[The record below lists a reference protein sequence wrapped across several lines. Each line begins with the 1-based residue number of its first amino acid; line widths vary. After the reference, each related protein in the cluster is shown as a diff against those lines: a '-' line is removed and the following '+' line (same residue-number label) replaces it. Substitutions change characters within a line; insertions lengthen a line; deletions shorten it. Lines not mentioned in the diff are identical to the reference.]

1 MACIPKEEWMRI
13 INEQESNGLSISQ
26 YCSLRGLSDKTFYN
40 AKDRYK
46 KELEN
51 PTLVHVDVDGIIQ
64 SDSKNIWF
72 KLNGI
77 TFEFNSSAADIDIRR
92 IIKISLTL

>member
-1 MACIPKEEWMRI
+1 MRI
-13 INEQESNGLSISQ
+13 INEQESSGLSIPQ

-40 AKDRYK
+40 AKTRYK

-51 PTLVHVDVDGIIQ
+51 PTLVHVDVDDIIQ
-64 SDSKNIWF
+64 LDSKNIWF

-77 TFEFNSSAADIDIRR
+77 TFELNHLLR
-92 IIKISLTL
+92 T

>member
-13 INEQESNGLSISQ
+13 INEQESSELSISQ
-26 YCSLRGLSDKTFYN
+26 YCSLHGISDKTFYN
-40 AKDRYK
+40 AKARYK

-51 PTLVHVDVDGIIQ
+51 PTLVHVDVDDIIQ
-64 SDSKNIWF
+64 PDSKNIWF

-77 TFEFNSSAADIDIRR
+77 TFEFDSSTVDKDNRR
-92 IIKISLTL
+92 IIKGSLTL

>member
-13 INEQESNGLSISQ
+13 INEQESSELSISQ
-26 YCSLRGLSDKTFYN
+26 YCSLHGIYDKTFYN
-40 AKDRYK
+40 AKARYK

-51 PTLVHVDVDGIIQ
+51 PTLVHVDVDDIIQ
-64 SDSKNIWF
+64 PDPKNIWF

-77 TFEFNSSAADIDIRR
+77 TFEFNSSTSDKDIRR
-92 IIKISLTL
+92 IIKICLTL

>member
-13 INEQESNGLSISQ
+13 INEQESSELSISQ
-26 YCSLRGLSDKTFYN
+26 YCSLHGLSDKTFYN
-40 AKDRYK
+40 AKARYK
-46 KELEN
+46 KELET
-51 PTLVHVDVDGIIQ
+51 PTLVHVDVDDIIQ

-77 TFEFNSSAADIDIRR
+77 TFEFNSSTADKDIRR
-92 IIKISLTL
+92 IIKIYLTL

>member
-13 INEQESNGLSISQ
+13 INKQESNELSRSQ
-26 YCSLRGLSDKTFYN
+26 YCSLHDLSDKTFYN
-40 AKDRYK
+40 ANARYK

-51 PTLVHVDVDGIIQ
+51 PTLVHVDVDDIIQ
-64 SDSKNIWF
+64 PDPKNIWY

-77 TFEFNSSAADIDIRR
+77 TFEFDSSTADKDNRR
-92 IIKISLTL
+92 IIKVCLTL